1 MTVEKHH
8 TTLQEAAECKEKVNT
23 TCRGPRVSKGC
34 GSNFSDRGK
43 PTRSSQAAH
52 PEQPPKRK
60 DFAIHNVPARG
71 LHVVSLSVS
80 NCLFMHNL
88 WHAHMTN
95 WHPSIAID
103 QDWSP
108 TRRSYITMRRTQE
121 HTQLLLYLLNK
132 VAAIGSQLS
141 GHAQFILCLLLP
153 PLSVQHND
161 GPQIEYVHDTLSD
174 GMIKSLTKCP

>member
-1 MTVEKHH
+1 
-8 TTLQEAAECKEKVNT
+8 
-23 TCRGPRVSKGC
+23 
-34 GSNFSDRGK
+34 
-43 PTRSSQAAH
+43 
-52 PEQPPKRK
+52 
-60 DFAIHNVPARG
+60 
-71 LHVVSLSVS
+71 
-80 NCLFMHNL
+80 
-88 WHAHMTN
+88 
-95 WHPSIAID
+95 
-103 QDWSP
+103 
-108 TRRSYITMRRTQE
+108 MRRTQE